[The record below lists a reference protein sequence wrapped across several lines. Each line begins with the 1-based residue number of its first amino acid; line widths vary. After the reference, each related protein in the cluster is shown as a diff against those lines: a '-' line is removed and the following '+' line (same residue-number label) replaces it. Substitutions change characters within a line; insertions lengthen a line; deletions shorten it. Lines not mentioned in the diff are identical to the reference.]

1 MTIDKA
7 PDHINSA
14 QWTQAVGYA
23 RQAAARVFRDGG
35 TAVDAVRAFGV
46 SDAHMG
52 ATDWSRAVNLI
63 ADVLCHR
70 PTRHAA

>member
-1 MTIDKA
+1 MTFDKA

-14 QWTQAVGYA
+14 QWAQAVGYA

-35 TAVDAVRAFGV
+35 TATDAVRAFDITDGQV
-46 SDAHMG
+46 G
-52 ATDWSRAVNLI
+52 ASDWSRAVNLI

-70 PTRHAA
+70 PVKRAA